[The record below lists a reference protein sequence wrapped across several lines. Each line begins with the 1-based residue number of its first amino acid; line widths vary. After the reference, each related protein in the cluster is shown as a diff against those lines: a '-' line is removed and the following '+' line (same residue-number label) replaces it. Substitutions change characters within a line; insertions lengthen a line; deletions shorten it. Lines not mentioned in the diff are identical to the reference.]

1 MDANGSAAPG
11 FLGTLRHLGD
21 SLISGL
27 QDRMALIAIELHE
40 EKFRLIQIFFW
51 VSAILSAGLMAIT
64 FASLTLVYLFW
75 DSFRLEV
82 LGGLAL
88 LYSVAFGW
96 IVVSFRRYLRR
107 QPRLLAST
115 LQEFASDRSCIRKR
129 S

>member
-1 MDANGSAAPG
+1 
-11 FLGTLRHLGD
+11 
-21 SLISGL
+21 
-27 QDRMALIAIELHE
+27 
-40 EKFRLIQIFFW
+40 
-51 VSAILSAGLMAIT
+51 MAIT

-115 LQEFASDRSCIRKR
+115 LQEFASDSSCIRKK